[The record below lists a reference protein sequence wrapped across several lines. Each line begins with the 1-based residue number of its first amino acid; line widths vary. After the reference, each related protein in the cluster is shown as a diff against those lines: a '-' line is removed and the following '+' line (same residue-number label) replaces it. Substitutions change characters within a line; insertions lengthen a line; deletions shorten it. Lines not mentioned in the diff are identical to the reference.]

1 MKKLAIRLAL
11 LAYLLLPFTVSAQE
25 PLHLSSVVVDVWPE
39 YDRQAVL
46 VIERFSLVSDTR
58 LPVSLTT
65 HIPTGVQINAIAAND
80 PARGLINAPYESST
94 QGSKSELKITSISLK
109 VQVEYYESLNK
120 DGVTRHI
127 IYEWPADNIVDTLDI
142 NFLLPPAADNVKI
155 SPSPASTSP
164 EQGGSTNYLIRATN
178 PPTGQPFIVTIDY
191 DRYTDDLGIA
201 SLPVE
206 AVSTPGVST
215 PGRAF
220 TPFPLPWVL
229 GGVGF
234 LLVLVSGVGIY
245 RRRRDLRASRGKR
258 VRISRQAKEQD
269 IYCSQCGKRA
279 QPGDT
284 FCRTCGA
291 RLKQGT
297 KA

>member
-1 MKKLAIRLAL
+1 MNKLAIKLAL
-11 LAYLLLPFTVSAQE
+11 LAFLLLPFSVDAE
-25 PLHLSSVVVDVWPE
+25 APLHLSSVVVDVWPE

-46 VIERFSLVSDTR
+46 VIERFSLVSNTQ
-58 LPVSLTT
+58 LPVTLTT

-80 PARGLINAPYESST
+80 PIKGLINAPYDSSA
-94 QGSKSELKITSISLK
+94 QEGKSELRITSISLK

-120 DGVTRHI
+120 DGATRHI

-142 NFLLPPAADNVKI
+142 NFLLPPASDNIRI
-155 SPSPASTSP
+155 SPSPTSSSP
-164 EQGGSTNYLIRATN
+164 AQGGSTNYLIRTNN
-178 PPTGQPFIVTIDY
+178 PPTEQPLIVTIEY
-191 DRYTDDLGIA
+191 DRHTGDLGIA

-206 AVSTPGVST
+206 AVSTPGAST
-215 PGRAF
+215 PGRAY
-220 TPFPLPWVL
+220 TPFPLPWAL

-234 LLVLVSGVGIY
+234 LLILVSGVGIY
-245 RRRRDLRASRGKR
+245 RRRRDHQVSPRTS
-258 VRISRQAKEQD
+258 VRISRQAGELD